1 MRALMLATALTL
13 AAVGAVIGV
22 AVATHSNSVDV
33 RVAARSTESD
43 SIEFAIQQ
51 RLPDGSWSDYRYGRA
66 RFFGPSLHDGRWKH
80 ATPVQVEV
88 PAAHASTPTVSPTPT
103 ETAASDSDVAGNDG
117 SIERTQQSWYF
128 IDPENN
134 RIRGCRPLND
144 DNDRLRLSLKHDNK
158 YLSGSG
164 DTYNPRPPGPNDI
177 GWCYKAGGIIGEGY
191 EHTNT
196 SERAYL
202 NKGWSGHRVGNLFVT
217 VSTADGYFFI
227 GCREYWLNDENIRT
241 ITRSQCDFIPRRGTS
256 SGIDL
261 THYDDRYGLHEVPNN
276 LLVNGGTNTLCVDTQ
291 VVDEQY
297 WIDRSISEN
306 NRTLSL
312 ARFIREH
319 MDEIPVERFCFD
331 FKVVW

>member
-13 AAVGAVIGV
+13 VAVGAAIGV
-22 AVATHSNSVDV
+22 AVATHSNTVDV

-80 ATPVQVEV
+80 ATPVHVEV
-88 PAAHASTPTVSPTPT
+88 PGVHVATAVATPDVSESPNPNW
-103 ETAASDSDVAGNDG
+103 SDDC
-117 SIERTQQSWYF
+117 E
-128 IDPENN
+128 
-134 RIRGCRPLND
+134 PLND
-144 DNDRLRLSLKHDNK
+144 SPGRIRLGIHLGSSILNDKEHGARW
-158 YLSGSG
+158 G
-164 DTYNPRPPGPNDI
+164 DCLVRD
-177 GWCYKAGGIIGEGY
+177 GIIGRPHEG
-191 EHTNT
+191 
-196 SERAYL
+196 
-202 NKGWSGHRVGNLFVT
+202 KGELGNGYWDVDVVQLQVG
-217 VSTADGYFFI
+217 TADGYYFI
-227 GCREYWLNDENIRT
+227 GCREYWLNGESVRT
-241 ITRSQCDFIPRRGTS
+241 ITRSQCDFIPTRSTW

-261 THYDDRYGLHEVPNN
+261 THYDDRYGLHEIPNN
-276 LLVNGGTNTLCVDTQ
+276 LLVNGATSTLCVDAQ
-291 VVDEQY
+291 VVDEQH

>member
-1 MRALMLATALTL
+1 MRALMLATALPL
-13 AAVGAVIGV
+13 VAVGAAIGV

-88 PAAHASTPTVSPTPT
+88 LGVHVATAEATPAPTSASTTSVRDNW
-103 ETAASDSDVAGNDG
+103 SDDS
-117 SIERTQQSWYF
+117 E
-128 IDPENN
+128 
-134 RIRGCRPLND
+134 PLND
-144 DNDRLRLSLKHDNK
+144 DASRVRLGVSIRGNPITDPVNRSSGARHNGFGLYLVHGGTIGNITEEHETHGFIGSL
-158 YLSGSG
+158 GSG
-164 DTYNPRPPGPNDI
+164 YRQI
-177 GWCYKAGGIIGEGY
+177 GSINILVSTTEGY
-191 EHTNT
+191 
-196 SERAYL
+196 Y
-202 NKGWSGHRVGNLFVT
+202 
-217 VSTADGYFFI
+217 FI
-227 GCREYWLNDENIRT
+227 GCREYWLNGENIRT
-241 ITRSQCDFIPRRGTS
+241 ITRSQCDFLPRRWTS

-261 THYDDRYGLHEVPNN
+261 THYDDRYELDEIPNN

-312 ARFIREH
+312 MRFIREH